1 MGSIPWSGRSP
12 GEENGN
18 PLQYAYLENP
28 MYRGAWWAAVQ
39 SHKQWD
45 MTPRFN
51 NKVWQGL
58 CNNPPSL
65 ARFQQGAV
73 RTGRLRDGSSPA
85 RSPAESL
92 ASAEGGFGGEEHS
105 LDSVTRPAASLRA
118 RLHGRGRAS
127 RGSLRSPASLAGAGG
142 SVRGLRRCPHLHA
155 PHSGKALGTGSR
167 SGKPN
172 LLSTPKPMLT
182 SWQTVIF

>member
-1 MGSIPWSGRSP
+1 
-12 GEENGN
+12 
-18 PLQYAYLENP
+18 

-58 CNNPPSL
+58 CNNPLSL

-73 RTGRLRDGSSPA
+73 CTGRLRDSSSPA

-105 LDSVTRPAASLRA
+105 LTALPGLL
-118 RLHGRGRAS
+118 LHSGHDCMGGAEQ
-127 RGSLRSPASLAGAGG
+127 AGAH
-142 SVRGLRRCPHLHA
+142 CAAP
-155 PHSGKALGTGSR
+155 PHSLVLGAPSEASGVARTSTHPTLERLWAQGAAQGSPIY
-167 SGKPN
+167 SAPLNPCSLLGKP
-172 LLSTPKPMLT
+172 
-182 SWQTVIF
+182 